1 MDDVYSPVTQ
11 ADEKREKPLAQPLT
25 ADDLDRIERVI
36 PKEMRDS
43 YRWTLGGREGVPT
56 WSGFVPKDKQPID
69 PESGSPHKW
78 GSPATWRSFAV
89 AVEVARKHPEK
100 VCGVGLFL
108 SNGDWSFLDLD
119 DVIDE
124 HGQLVPR
131 AAEFLEAL
139 SPTFIE
145 TSASGHGLHVIYRGR
160 LPKPPGAKGFPP
172 RIEGAFGVGA
182 FGRVTKLEAWDARNT
197 GGRYIALTGRV
208 HVGFETI
215 QNMRDSD
222 RELLLGFVPQEQSQ
236 ELRPR
241 PAVKAALDA
250 QARKQQPADLAQ
262 RRTKQVIEKQLDAIA
277 QAPEGTRNTTLNSEA
292 IRAFRLA
299 DGAGLDRNTVA
310 AQLEAAGQV
319 AGLSAGEVAATV
331 RSAAAGAAQ
340 HGPAYLAERE
350 RPQTTTRSP
359 QKPAD
364 EPQRPK
370 AQPKQLGD
378 IVALWAAQGPLVPLA
393 TGFPT
398 LDAMMTGGPRTG
410 DVFTI
415 VGAPNAGKTL
425 LLAQLADRWANDGNA
440 VGFVALDEHL
450 SFLAER
456 FMQRRDVSRAAC
468 HRRSTADLDAMR
480 NAASGC
486 SIAFYGYNDSLD
498 ALAEQ
503 VAATAKERGTVGV
516 LCIDSTQA
524 LADRM
529 RNGDAD
535 RFGAIAD
542 AMHYLHDLAM
552 RLRLLVV
559 ASCEMN
565 RSGYRSQEAAHLS
578 NDLAVGS
585 GSGKIEYL
593 SRLLVAL
600 RSVAGDGNVIELRV
614 AKNKWSGE
622 GDKGEHGEGDP
633 GIGLRIE
640 RRTQT
645 VHEQS
650 EPIWRPDFTGA
661 KQAQKDAQATDDLV
675 IVAQL
680 VAENPGILAK
690 QLEARFLRR
699 AKGGMR
705 RYAVAKEH
713 LVELG
718 GLVEKP
724 GPRTAKLL
732 YVNGLKFTEAE
743 SDYLPFLLHEMP
755 ESVRATVLAS
765 RVPADEAET
774 TDDASTG
781 SAR

>member
-1 MDDVYSPVTQ
+1 MQPVYPAVTQ
-11 ADEKREKPLAQPLT
+11 ADETPEKPPAKPLT
-25 ADDLDRIERVI
+25 AHDLDRIARVV
-36 PKEMRDS
+36 PQELRDAV
-43 YRWTLGGREGVPT
+43 RWTLAGRIGVPT
-56 WSGFVPKDKQPID
+56 WTGYVPKNDKVPID
-69 PESGSPHKW
+69 PVTGKAHKW
-78 GSPATWRSFAV
+78 GSPFTWQTFAV
-89 AVEVARKHPEK
+89 AMDVARKHPEK
-100 VCGVGLFL
+100 VCGVGVFL
-108 SNGDWSFLDLD
+108 ASGPGNEGKWTLLDLD

-131 AAEFLEAL
+131 AAEFLDAL
-139 SPTFIE
+139 SPSFVE

-160 LPKPPGAKGFPP
+160 LPKPPGEKGFPQ
-172 RIEGAFGVGA
+172 RIVGAFGVGA
-182 FGRVTKLEAWDARNT
+182 FGRETKLEAWDARNT
-197 GGRYIALTGRV
+197 GGRYVALTGRV
-208 HVGFETI
+208 LGGFETI
-215 QNMRDSD
+215 NDLTD
-222 RELLLGFVPQEQSQ
+222 ADAALLLGLVPKDKPQD
-236 ELRPR
+236 LPPR
-241 PAVKAALDA
+241 PAVKKALDA
-250 QARKQQPADLAQ
+250 QARKQQPADITT

-277 QAPEGTRNTTLNSEA
+277 QAPEGTRNTTLNEEA
-292 IRAFRLA
+292 LRAFRLA
-299 DGAGLDRNTVA
+299 DGAGLDRETLA

-319 AGLSAGEVAATV
+319 AGLSAAEVAATV
-331 RSAAAGAAQ
+331 RSAAAGAEK

-350 RPQTTTRSP
+350 RPQTPTRSP

-364 EPQRPK
+364 EPKRPK

-468 HRRSTADLDAMR
+468 HRRSTDDLDAMR
-480 NAASGC
+480 NAAGGC
-486 SIAFYGYNDSLD
+486 SIAFYGYDDNLD

-529 RNGDAD
+529 RDGDAD

-565 RSGYRSQEAAHLS
+565 RSGYRTQEAAQMS

-645 VHEQS
+645 LHEQA
-650 EPIWRPDFTGA
+650 EPIVRPDVWLA
-661 KQAQKDAQATDDLV
+661 KEAMRMEQMNSDAATL
-675 IVAQL
+675 ALL
-680 VAENPGILAK
+680 VAKAPGILAK
-690 QLEARFLRR
+690 ELSARWMGKTGGGSRR
-699 AKGGMR
+699 FE
-705 RYAVAKEH
+705 VAR
-713 LVELG
+713 ELLAEG
-718 GLVEKP
+718 FALVEKP
-724 GPRTAKLL
+724 GPRTAKRYFLDGQE
-732 YVNGLKFTEAE
+732 VAE
-743 SDYLPFLLHEMP
+743 LFLAELTP
-755 ESVRATVLAS
+755 TDRATVTAS

-774 TDDASTG
+774 DDAA
-781 SAR
+781 SAS

>member
-1 MDDVYSPVTQ
+1 MQRNAYPAVTQ
-11 ADEKREKPLAQPLT
+11 PKKPPGKPLT
-25 ADDLDRIERVI
+25 AHDLDRIERVV
-36 PKEMRDS
+36 PQEMRDAV
-43 YRWTLGGREGVPT
+43 RWTLAGREGVPT
-56 WSGFVPKDKQPID
+56 WTGYVPSSDKEPID
-69 PESGSPHKW
+69 PLTGKLHRW
-78 GSPATWRSFAV
+78 GSPVKWRTFDEAMR
-89 AVEVARKHPEK
+89 AARNNIGMF
-100 VCGVGLFL
+100 CGVGLFL
-108 SNGDWSFLDLD
+108 SGGPWVVLDLD
-119 DVIDE
+119 NVQSDGRWTETANRLFFDPLAE
-124 HGQLVPR
+124 LVRKHCP
-131 AAEFLEAL
+131 E
-139 SPTFIE
+139 TFHATEMWME
-145 TSASGHGLHVIYRGR
+145 TSASGTGFHVIYRGR
-160 LPKPPGAKGFPP
+160 LPKPPGAKSFPSS
-172 RIEGAFGVGA
+172 IEDALGKG
-182 FGRVTKLEAWDARNT
+182 TKLEAFDGTNT
-197 GGRYIALTGRV
+197 KGRYIALTGK
-208 HVGFETI
+208 VGPFEPSSKLPLPVL
-215 QNMRDSD
+215 RDVESQW
-222 RELLLGFVPQEQSQ
+222 LLGFVPKDKPQ
-236 ELRPR
+236 ELPPR
-241 PAVKAALDA
+241 PAIKKALDA

-262 RRTKQVIEKQLDAIA
+262 RRVKKVIEQQLDAIA
-277 QAPEGTRNTTLNSEA
+277 QAPEGTRNTTLNKEA
-292 IRAFRLA
+292 MRAFRLA
-299 DGAGLDRNTVA
+299 DGADLDQNTVA

-319 AGLSAGEVAATV
+319 AGLSAAEVAATV
-331 RSAAAGAAQ
+331 RSAAAGAEK

-350 RPQTTTRSP
+350 RPQTPTRSP

-398 LDAMMTGGPRTG
+398 LDAMLTGGPRTG
-410 DVFTI
+410 DVFSV

-425 LLAQLADRWANDGNA
+425 FLAQLADRWANEGNA

-468 HRRSTADLDAMR
+468 HRRSTDDLDAMR

-486 SIAFYGYNDSLD
+486 AIVFYGYDDDLD

-529 RNGDAD
+529 RDGDAD

-565 RSGYRSQEAAHLS
+565 RSGYRTQEAAQMS

-622 GDKGEHGEGDP
+622 GGKGEHGEGDP

-645 VHEQS
+645 LHEQA
-650 EPIWRPDFTGA
+650 EPIARPDMSLA
-661 KQAQKDAQATDDLV
+661 KVAQRQAQASGDAATLALVVAKHPGLLSKDAEIRWARSTGGGVRRFSAAVDMLAEQLALV
-675 IVAQL
+675 V
-680 VAENPGILAK
+680 V
-690 QLEARFLRR
+690 
-699 AKGGMR
+699 
-705 RYAVAKEH
+705 
-713 LVELG
+713 
-718 GLVEKP
+718 P
-724 GPRTAKLL
+724 GPRTAKRL
-732 YVNGLKFTEAE
+732 
-743 SDYLPFLLHEMP
+743 FLDGSKL
-755 ESVRATVLAS
+755 
-765 RVPADEAET
+765 
-774 TDDASTG
+774 DDAVLDELTLVDRAVVAAATPQAANTSTAG
-781 SAR
+781 QGG